1 MRHESGAAPLAGIDQ
16 VQQRAFFGIY
26 RIARVD
32 VVGPRLGRSGM
43 HMHLVEFAI
52 AIDICPSLKSPFDR
66 LRWLT
71 ILLLKALGC
80 AVRDRKYMS
89 NEAPASTAAEV
100 KLPGFGM
107 PTAVVR
113 LDNPRIRGCVRH
125 DPTPQ

>member
-26 RIARVD
+26 RIAGID
-32 VVGPRLGRSGM
+32 VVGPRPGRSGM

-52 AIDICPSLKSPFDR
+52 AIDICPSLESPFDR
-66 LRWLT
+66 LRFLT
-71 ILLLKALGC
+71 MLLVNALRC

-89 NEAPASTAAEV
+89 NEALSSTAAEI

-107 PTAVVR
+107 P
-113 LDNPRIRGCVRH
+113 
-125 DPTPQ
+125 